1 MDSGTKHILTELLAD
16 YKTVSYS
23 GAFDGAVLS
32 AFAKKV
38 ESDLTN
44 NPKLNKKIFKIFVE
58 LAQNIALYSSDK
70 VITDDKTNFN
80 GFGIFII
87 REYAEKFQL
96 ISGNMAFVEDAKI
109 AYDKCNKIN
118 TLSRDELR
126 NMKRE
131 LRKRP
136 AGQKGGGNI
145 GLVQIVL
152 TANNYIDNEI
162 IDIDS
167 HHSFLIFSVDIN
179 KADK

>member
-1 MDSGTKHILTELLAD
+1 MNSDTKHILTELLAD
-16 YKTVSYS
+16 YKTISYS

-38 ESDLTN
+38 EKDLSD

-96 ISGNMAFVEDAKI
+96 ISGNMAFREDAKI
-109 AYDKCNKIN
+109 AQDKCVKIN
-118 TLSRDELR
+118 TLSREELR
-126 NMKRE
+126 DYKRE

-152 TANNYIDNEI
+152 TANNYVDNEI
-162 IDIDS
+162 IEVDN
-167 HHSFLIFSVDIN
+167 HHSFLIFSVDIY
-179 KADK
+179 KDDK